1 MKTALLSFILLI
13 SGTLQA
19 SSHPLWKEIPADFRG
34 DWALRGSTCST
45 GPSDSGN
52 IRITGKAIIMFESR
66 NQVKQVKIID
76 SSMIEVRGRTTHYQ
90 TSYGSIELLS
100 LSADKNSLI
109 ISPNADPDF
118 YTRCSK

>member
-1 MKTALLSFILLI
+1 MRMALLSFILLT
-13 SGTLQA
+13 SGALQA

-45 GPSDSGN
+45 GPLDSGN

-66 NQVKQVKIID
+66 SQVKHVKIID
-76 SSMIEVRGRTTHYQ
+76 DSTIEVLGRTTHNKA
-90 TSYGSIELLS
+90 SFGSIELLA
-100 LSADKNSLI
+100 LSADKDSLI
-109 ISPNADPDF
+109 IGPYADPDF